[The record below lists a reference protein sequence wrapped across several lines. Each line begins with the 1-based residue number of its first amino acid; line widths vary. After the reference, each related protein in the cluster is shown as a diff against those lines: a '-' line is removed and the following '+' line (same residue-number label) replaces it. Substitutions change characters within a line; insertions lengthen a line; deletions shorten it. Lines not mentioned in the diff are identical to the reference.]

1 METDV
6 IDRIYDRLAAAD
18 FSRDVPAHYSKKIK
32 YGGAAVALIA
42 IFSIAGSAQP
52 TPIAQPIPAQ
62 ASAHRGEELFTGK
75 TRLRN
80 RGPACISCHSVA
92 GLPFPNGGTLGP
104 DLTQVYKK
112 LGPQGTQ
119 SAMQTLFFRV
129 MTPIYSDHMLAPEEQ
144 ADLMAFLEQAET
156 KPQSQRDTQIII
168 LAALLLGGFFVAL
181 TAFFW
186 KDRVRSVRRALIY
199 KTTGQGARF

>member
-1 METDV
+1 
-6 IDRIYDRLAAAD
+6 
-18 FSRDVPAHYSKKIK
+18 
-32 YGGAAVALIA
+32 
-42 IFSIAGSAQP
+42 
-52 TPIAQPIPAQ
+52 
-62 ASAHRGEELFTGK
+62 
-75 TRLRN
+75 
-80 RGPACISCHSVA
+80 
-92 GLPFPNGGTLGP
+92 
-104 DLTQVYKK
+104 
-112 LGPQGTQ
+112 
-119 SAMQTLFFRV
+119 
-129 MTPIYSDHMLAPEEQ
+129 MLAPEEQ